1 MSLFP
6 QSFIDEVRQHADIV
20 TVVQDH
26 VALRQAGT
34 SYKGLCP
41 FHDERTP
48 SFHVHRDRGF
58 FHCFGCGLGGD
69 VFKFLQLH
77 EKVGFQE
84 AVVQLA
90 VRFGVPV
97 PDVKG
102 DRDPALD
109 AERETLLQIHEL
121 AAAFFQDELRS
132 PHARKARAYLEG
144 RDLPAELWERMG
156 LGYAPN
162 ARERVRDHL
171 TARGLDR
178 RDLIR
183 AGIVIERDGR
193 NFDRF
198 RDRLMVPICRENG
211 VVVAFGGR
219 ALGEGQGPK
228 YLNSPET
235 PVYSK
240 GRTLYGLHLSKAAI
254 RTKGFAV
261 LVEGYFDLAQALL
274 AGVEAVVATCG
285 TALTRP
291 QAVMLRRFASRAV
304 LSFDPDAAGEGA
316 AVRSCDLLIAEGF
329 QVNVAELPAG
339 TDPDTLVRR
348 DGAEAYRNRLKGSR
362 PYLDFLLDRSAVRHD
377 MNVPEQ
383 RRRFLESMLGV
394 AARIPEATARDL
406 FADRLAHRAQITE
419 DVVRAEIRRAAV
431 TRQTSLADRPGGG
444 GGRLK
449 PAERDLLSGLVR
461 DAERA
466 MAALSGLESDDFR
479 GLEAGR
485 ILSAALDLG
494 DLPPSAV
501 PTALFERL
509 STEDVELLSGSA
521 ARATAPATPEDCV
534 RALRKLRFER
544 ERAEV
549 QGEIARLQDQ
559 GAGQNSPQIAELW
572 QRKKLLLDQIE
583 ALNV

>member
-90 VRFGVPV
+90 ARFGVPV
-97 PDVKG
+97 PEVKG

-162 ARERVRDHL
+162 ARELLRDHL

-183 AGIVIERDGR
+183 A
-193 NFDRF
+193 
-198 RDRLMVPICRENG
+198 
-211 VVVAFGGR
+211 
-219 ALGEGQGPK
+219 
-228 YLNSPET
+228 
-235 PVYSK
+235 
-240 GRTLYGLHLSKAAI
+240 
-254 RTKGFAV
+254 
-261 LVEGYFDLAQALL
+261 
-274 AGVEAVVATCG
+274 
-285 TALTRP
+285 
-291 QAVMLRRFASRAV
+291 
-304 LSFDPDAAGEGA
+304 
-316 AVRSCDLLIAEGF
+316 
-329 QVNVAELPAG
+329 
-339 TDPDTLVRR
+339 
-348 DGAEAYRNRLKGSR
+348 
-362 PYLDFLLDRSAVRHD
+362 
-377 MNVPEQ
+377 
-383 RRRFLESMLGV
+383 
-394 AARIPEATARDL
+394 
-406 FADRLAHRAQITE
+406 
-419 DVVRAEIRRAAV
+419 
-431 TRQTSLADRPGGG
+431 
-444 GGRLK
+444 
-449 PAERDLLSGLVR
+449 
-461 DAERA
+461 
-466 MAALSGLESDDFR
+466 
-479 GLEAGR
+479 
-485 ILSAALDLG
+485 
-494 DLPPSAV
+494 
-501 PTALFERL
+501 
-509 STEDVELLSGSA
+509 
-521 ARATAPATPEDCV
+521 
-534 RALRKLRFER
+534 
-544 ERAEV
+544 
-549 QGEIARLQDQ
+549 
-559 GAGQNSPQIAELW
+559 
-572 QRKKLLLDQIE
+572 
-583 ALNV
+583 